1 MSNTPQ
7 GAESPLTIVDRR
19 LWVRQP
25 VPSLAYVDLGENNGG
40 IILNLGEGGL
50 AVTLVAPLQTDRPS
64 RMRFQL
70 PGSSDWLEASG
81 EVARISDSKKEA
93 GMRFVNLSEDARIR
107 IKDWVSSESA
117 GMPLQETAAAE
128 DEETA
133 GSWPARLATSRTVEF
148 TPEPVE
154 REQAQGPVPVA
165 GTDPRLRRAAA
176 LTGRRLLGDEEF
188 ASDDLEQSGEPLEDL
203 DRRTHARRPVPSLA
217 YVDLGENNGGVILNI
232 GEGGIALTSAAPLYP
247 GVPTQMRFQLPG
259 SNDWLEAS
267 GEIARISD
275 SKKEAGLRFVNLS
288 ENARRRIKNWVSSD
302 ISASGSRLDE
312 AASRERA
319 WRRLEMPIIG
329 VAPSLSTQTAKSRR
343 VIQKDAQLLM
353 SQPSPASTAASTR
366 KWAAASAPTELRPTV
381 WDGIGHYTRAET
393 DDGRKRFLLKWGPW
407 AVLAVVMFL
416 GAFFAGWFTAGPGS
430 INRRLPPVA
439 TTGPDTGET
448 AQVTPSSPA
457 TPVASVPDHVSS
469 APKDLSRG
477 ADARR
482 TSALVLSPQT
492 HTAPSGSVS
501 SQTNV
506 APHASESAPS
516 PAPASAAP
524 LVQQTGAGASPSAS
538 VNQPAGAQV
547 AGTTEPVSPP
557 PAKPVEIPQV
567 PKSSVSVSFG
577 PYPSIRVP
585 AGLKTQMSQKSMALQ
600 IGQLLSRVDPAYPE
614 DAKTQQ
620 VEGSVKLHAVIGR
633 DGTIE
638 SVETRSGPALL
649 APAAEGAVKQW
660 RFTPS
665 SVGGQP
671 VEAEEDITITF
682 KLNGQSTQPN

>member
-7 GAESPLTIVDRR
+7 GAESPLAIVDRR

-70 PGSSDWLEASG
+70 PGSGDWLEASG
-81 EVARISDSKKEA
+81 EVARISESKKEA

-107 IKDWVSSESA
+107 IKNWVSTESGGIA
-117 GMPLQETAAAE
+117 LQETATAQ

-133 GSWPARLATSRTVEF
+133 VAWPTRLAASRTTEF

-154 REQAQGPVPVA
+154 REQAQGPAAVA
-165 GTDPRLRRAAA
+165 GNDSRLRRAAA
-176 LTGRRLLGDEEF
+176 LTGRPLLHDEEF
-188 ASDDLEQSGEPLEDL
+188 APDDLDQSGEPEGDF
-203 DRRTHARRPVPSLA
+203 DRRTHVRRPVPSLA

-232 GEGGIALTSAAPLYP
+232 GEGGMALTSAAPLYP

-259 SNDWLEAS
+259 SNEWLEAS

-288 ENARRRIKNWVSSD
+288 ETARSQIKNWISTD
-302 ISASGSRLDE
+302 ISASGSPLDE
-312 AASRERA
+312 AGSRERA
-319 WRRLEMPIIG
+319 WRRLEMPVIG
-329 VAPSLSTQTAKSRR
+329 VAGSLSTPTAGSRR
-343 VIQKDAQLLM
+343 AIQKNAQLLM

-407 AVLAVVMFL
+407 AVLAVAMFL

-430 INRRLPPVA
+430 INRRLLPVA
-439 TTGPDTGET
+439 KTGSDTGDT
-448 AQVTPSSPA
+448 AQVTQSSPA
-457 TPVASVPDHVSS
+457 ASGASVPDHVSS
-469 APKDLSRG
+469 APDVSRG
-477 ADARR
+477 ADARG
-482 TSALVLSPQT
+482 TSARVLSPQAHSVPT
-492 HTAPSGSVS
+492 GSVS
-501 SQTNV
+501 AQANV
-506 APHASESAPS
+506 APRHSESAPP

-524 LVQQTGAGASPSAS
+524 PVQQTSGTASPSAS
-538 VNQPAGAQV
+538 VNQPAGAPT
-547 AGTTEPVSPP
+547 AAIAEPVSPP
-557 PAKPVEIPQV
+557 PVKPVEIPQV

-585 AGLKTQMSQKSMALQ
+585 AGLKTQMSQKTMALQ

-633 DGTIE
+633 DGAIE

-649 APAAEGAVKQW
+649 TPAAEGAVKQW

-682 KLNGQSTQPN
+682 KLSGPSTQPN